1 MDIPATGMHQAALDL
16 ADPDTPV
23 GARGVGEPPVGA
35 GYGAVLAAIADA
47 VGDDV
52 FRRAPVTPDLI
63 LSSLEAEAA
72 DARRAYVAYLEAGA
86 TGTRDQGPEELLLK
100 ASRADARTRTAVR
113 CSLTAFA
120 ASRLDLAFRV
130 WRLRLADPWS
140 LAASPWSPNR

>member
-35 GYGAVLAAIADA
+35 GFGAVLAAIADA

-63 LSSLEAEAA
+63 LSSLEAKPA
-72 DARRAYVAYLEAGA
+72 DARRAHVAHLGLGLGLGAGDGLQS
-86 TGTRDQGPEELLLK
+86 TW
-100 ASRADARTRTAVR
+100 SRTRSASWRSEGQSRRTAAR
-113 CSLTAFA
+113 AFSSA
-120 ASRLDLAFRV
+120 TLDK
-130 WRLRLADPWS
+130 P
-140 LAASPWSPNR
+140 SP